1 MQGLFNIY
9 RKNLSLRL
17 SLRVVA
23 AMNILLMVTLFAMFF
38 YSRKVI
44 KEDTLQRASQTLE
57 GAMTKIDNIL
67 LSVEETTGNMYF
79 DMQPHLNNPDAMY
92 EYSRRIV
99 ETCPYITG
107 CAIAFKPGFYEG
119 RESFMAYYHRRSDA
133 SDAPT
138 DSLIVREETF
148 GNKPYYEQVWFTK
161 PIETYNAM
169 WLNPLEGMD
178 DIDIEPITSYSLP
191 IPDGNGKPI
200 GVISV
205 DVSLSL
211 ISDIVAT
218 TKTSPDSYCA
228 LLDSDGTFIVH
239 PTGKHLRQPTAYGL
253 PDDMLKNILGTV
265 MSGETSY
272 APFNIAGK
280 DFYIFY
286 KPFQRALIPM
296 RPVDKST
303 WTIAVAMS
311 KESIFGEYNR
321 LFNYVVINGL
331 GGMLLFLLVCW
342 IILFLSLRPLK
353 MLTGKAERIAEGH
366 YREPIPKTWNRDEIG
381 SLQRNFIRMRR
392 ALVAQIDELEQ
403 LTAANKQRSEELNT
417 AYKQA
422 QKADQMKTVFLHRM
436 TNQMVDPALAI
447 DNDVTALR
455 ANDAEAQKRD
465 TAQLVDNIQKNG
477 TTITR
482 VLNQLLNQSEEE
494 IRKEVEHD

>member
-1 MQGLFNIY
+1 MRGLFNIY

-38 YSRKVI
+38 YSRKVM
-44 KEDTLQRASQTLE
+44 KEDALQRASQTLE
-57 GAMTKIDNIL
+57 GAMAKVDNIL
-67 LSVEETTGNMYF
+67 LSVEETAGNMFF
-79 DMQPHLNNPDAMY
+79 DMQPHLNDPDALY
-92 EYSRRIV
+92 DYSRRIV
-99 ETCPYITG
+99 ETNPYITG
-107 CAIAFKPGFYEG
+107 CAIALKPGFYEG
-119 RESFMAYYHRRSDA
+119 RESFMAYYHRRNNTSN
-133 SDAPT
+133 APA

-148 GNKPYYEQVWFTK
+148 GNKPYFEQAWFTQ
-161 PIETYNAM
+161 PMETCNAM
-169 WLNPLEGMD
+169 WVNPLEGMED
-178 DIDIEPITSYSLP
+178 TDIEPLTSFCLP
-191 IPDGNGKPI
+191 IPDAHGKPI
-200 GVISV
+200 GVISA

-218 TKTSPDSYCA
+218 SKPSPESYCA
-228 LLDSDGTFIVH
+228 LLDSNGTFIVH
-239 PTGKHLRQPTAYGL
+239 PTGKYLMQPTAYGL
-253 PDDMLKNILGTV
+253 PDDLLKNILGTV

-286 KPFQRALIPM
+286 KPFQRAFVPM
-296 RPVDKST
+296 RSLDKST

-311 KESIFGEYNR
+311 KDSIFGEYNQ

-331 GGMLLFLLVCW
+331 AGMLLFLLICW
-342 IILFLSLRPLK
+342 IILYLRLRPLK

-366 YREPIPKTWNRDEIG
+366 YNEPIPKTWNRDEIG

-403 LTAANKQRSEELNT
+403 LTAANKQRSEELST

-422 QKADQMKTVFLHRM
+422 QKGDQMKTVFLHRM
-436 TNQMVDPALAI
+436 TNQMVAPALAI
-447 DNDVTALR
+447 DKDVTTLCAI
-455 ANDAEAQKRD
+455 DAEAQKPD

-494 IRKEVEHD
+494 IRKEVENG

>member
-67 LSVEETTGNMYF
+67 LSVEETAGNMYF
-79 DMQPHLNNPDAMY
+79 DMKPHLNNPDAMY
-92 EYSRRIV
+92 DYSRRIV

-107 CAIAFKPGFYEG
+107 CAIALKPGFYEG
-119 RESFMAYYHRRSDA
+119 HESFMAYYHRVEDTA
-133 SDAPT
+133 GVPA
-138 DSLIVREETF
+138 DSLIVRADTF
-148 GNKPYYEQVWFTK
+148 GTKPYFEQVWFTK
-161 PIETYNAM
+161 PMTSCTAM
-169 WLNPLEGMD
+169 WLNPLEGMEGTDIQPLTSFCLPFPD
-178 DIDIEPITSYSLP
+178 D
-191 IPDGNGKPI
+191 NGKPL
-200 GVISV
+200 GVICV

-211 ISDIVAT
+211 VSDLVAT
-218 TKTSPDSYCA
+218 SKPSPDSYCA

-239 PTGKHLRQPTAYGL
+239 PTGKYLRQPTAYGL
-253 PDDMLKNILGTV
+253 PEDKVKEILSTV

-272 APFNIAGK
+272 TSFNIAGK

-286 KPFQRALIPM
+286 KPFQRAFVPM
-296 RPVDKST
+296 RSLDKST
-303 WTIAVAMS
+303 WTITVAMS

-331 GGMLLFLLVCW
+331 GGMLLFLIVCW
-342 IILFLSLRPLK
+342 IILYLRLRPLK

-465 TAQLVDNIQKNG
+465 TAQLVENIQQNG